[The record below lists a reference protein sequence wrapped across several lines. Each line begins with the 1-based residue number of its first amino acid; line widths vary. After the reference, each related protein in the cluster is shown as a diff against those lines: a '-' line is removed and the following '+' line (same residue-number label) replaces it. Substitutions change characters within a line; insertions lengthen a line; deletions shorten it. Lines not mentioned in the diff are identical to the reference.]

1 MYNFSIEAAKGTDTL
16 GFKNLEVDE
25 QYFGAPL
32 YAISPADLENERA
45 ALIKS
50 TNKVVLYTSDLC
62 ACQYD
67 KYVVLFKNAHLL
79 GIENVKL
86 SFKAVEKASAEQIK
100 KVIEVAAAFN
110 IKVLFELMADSMDA
124 FGFEQYAEIR
134 SEATGLIFN
143 PNEFVK
149 LHKNPFLGVFYKT
162 KYRDD
167 VVILRVRDMLYDS
180 LTPMPIEK
188 GNAEVK
194 EIASILLCRS
204 FKGYFSFGKYG
215 DDISVE
221 SCVDAFTT
229 ALCKM

>member
-1 MYNFSIEAAKGTDTL
+1 MYNYSVEYAKGGKTY
-16 GFKNLEVDE
+16 GFKNLEVE
-25 QYFGAPL
+25 ETYFGKAL
-32 YAISPADLENERA
+32 YDLSPAEIEDERR

-50 TNKVVLYTSDLC
+50 TNKVVLITSNLC

-67 KYVVLFKNAHLL
+67 KYVVFFRNAHLL

-86 SFKAVEKASAEQIK
+86 SFEAVKKATAEQIK

-110 IKVLFELMADSMDA
+110 IKVLFELMADSMDK
-124 FGFEQYAEIR
+124 FSFEQYAEVR

-221 SCVDAFTT
+221 SVIDAFTN

>member
-1 MYNFSIEAAKGTDTL
+1 MYNYSVEYTKNGETY
-16 GFKNLEVDE
+16 GFKNLEVE
-25 QYFGAPL
+25 ENYFGKAL
-32 YAISPADLENERA
+32 YELSPAEVEDERA

-50 TNKVVLYTSDLC
+50 TNKIILITSNLC
-62 ACQYD
+62 PCQYD
-67 KYVVLFKNAHLL
+67 KYVLFMRNAHLL

-86 SFKAVEKASAEQIK
+86 SFDAVKCASAEQISE
-100 KVIEVAAAFN
+100 VIKIAAAFN
-110 IKVLFELMADSMDA
+110 IKVLFELMADSMDS
-124 FGFEQYAEIR
+124 FGFEQYAEVR
-134 SEATGLIFN
+134 SENTGLIFN

-167 VVILRVRDMLYDS
+167 VVILRVRDMLYNS
-180 LTPMPIEK
+180 LKPMQIEK

-221 SCVDAFTT
+221 SVIDAFTN
-229 ALCKM
+229 ALCNM